1 MKLVAGLAGLPAA
14 RSAVVHGA
22 HEPAYELDPGRP
34 EHPRLCQGPIGPGAR
49 FLEFFGG
56 TPHAGSS
63 EEGAMEV
70 LYPRCAGLD
79 VHKDTVVASARLATG
94 RDVTVEVRT
103 FPTTTAGLLALSAW
117 LAERGCTHAAMEA
130 TGVYWKPVWHIL
142 ADGDVTLVLANAAQV
157 KNVPGRKADVA
168 DATWLAELLA
178 HGLVR
183 ASFVPDAPTQALRA
197 LLRTRKQLVRE
208 RASHV
213 QRLQKTLEDANLKLA
228 SVLTDV
234 TGTSGRAILEALIAG
249 ESEPAALAA
258 LAHRRVKAPREKLEA
273 ALRGRITAHHRFL
286 LRLHLRQTDAL
297 EAAIGDIDREVEAD
311 LEPFRAAIR
320 LLSSIPGVSA
330 LSAEVIVAEIGTDMG
345 RFPTAGHL
353 LSWAGLCPRSDESA
367 GKRRSTRLR
376 KGAPWLKTTLV
387 QCAWAS
393 TRKKASYLQAQF
405 QRLRARRGPKKAV
418 CAVAASIL
426 TAAWHMLRNGTLW
439 RDLGSDHFHKRAPEQ
454 QAQRLARQ
462 IAKLGFACTITPRAE
477 PISI

>member
-1 MKLVAGLAGLPAA
+1 MKPVAGLAGLPAP
-14 RSAVVHGA
+14 RSAAVHGA

-34 EHPRLCQGPIGPGAR
+34 EHPRLCQGPIGSGAR

-63 EEGAMEV
+63 EEGAMEA

-94 RDVTVEVRT
+94 RDVTVEVQT

-117 LAERGCTHAAMEA
+117 LAERGCTHVAMEA
-130 TGVYWKPVWHIL
+130 TGVYWKPVWHVL
-142 ADGDVTLVLANAAQV
+142 GDGDFTLVLANAAQV
-157 KNVPGRKADVA
+157 KNVPGRKTDVA

-208 RASHV
+208 QASHV

-228 SVLTDV
+228 SVLASIM
-234 TGTSGRAILEALIAG
+234 GTSGRAILEALIVG
-249 ESEPAALAA
+249 ETEPAALAA
-258 LAHRRVKAPREKLEA
+258 LAHRRAKAPREKLEE
-273 ALRGRITAHHRFL
+273 ALRGRITGHHRFL

-297 EAAIGDIDREVEAD
+297 EAAIGDIDRGVEAD
-311 LEPFRAAIR
+311 LEPFRAAVR

-330 LSAEVIVAEIGTDMG
+330 LSAEVIVAEIGTDMR

-376 KGAPWLKTTLV
+376 HGAPWLKTTLV
-387 QCAWAS
+387 QCAWAAA
-393 TRKKASYLQAQF
+393 RKKDGYLRAQF
-405 QRLRARRGPKKAV
+405 QRLRQRRGPKKAV
-418 CAVAASIL
+418 CAVAASML
-426 TAAWHMLRNGTLW
+426 TAIWHMLRDGTFYQ
-439 RDLGSDHFHKRAPEQ
+439 DLGAGHFHRRSPER
-454 QAQRLARQ
+454 QAQHLAQQ
-462 IAKLGFACTITPRAE
+462 IAKLGFACTITSQPALV
-477 PISI
+477 SA